1 MRVLH
6 LAYQPGR
13 LREVA
18 SLTVLIEWYRS
29 DVVIAVHDFVS
40 FARMIDGMQ
49 HASDTEWFGHPRGLS
64 TLFFTEMWE
73 RFSYYGM
80 RALLILFMTD
90 MVVSGGLGMND
101 ATATAI
107 YGLYTFAVY
116 AVALPGGWIA
126 DRLLGQRKAVLWGGV
141 VIAAGHFTMAV
152 PITSAFYLGLTLI
165 VLGTGLLKPNV
176 SAIVAELYPKGGARR
191 DAGFSVFYMGIN
203 VGALAG
209 PLVCGTL
216 GESVNWH
223 LGFSAAGI
231 GMVLGITQYVWGW
244 RYLGDAGLL
253 RASPDE
259 RVHALRTFLLG
270 IMLVAS
276 LVVVLFGL
284 QSGGLLTLSF
294 LNVAQGTGLFI
305 TLLVVVYFAYVFLFG
320 ELTPDERKRVAVI
333 PLLFLAAA
341 VFFSGFEQAG
351 SSMNLFAERLT
362 DRVVFGWQAPA
373 SWLQSINPLF
383 IVVLAPL
390 FGSLWVWL
398 GSRNPSIP
406 VKFTFGLIFLGLGFF
421 VLAWG
426 STFTTDGSL
435 LNPMWLIMTYFFHT
449 VGELCLSP
457 VGLSSITKL
466 SPQRFVGQMMG
477 VWFMAAALGSLLA
490 GLVAGLIES
499 LPLPQLFGTVG
510 LIVAGAGLLVLL
522 VSGPVSRMAGDIR

>member
-1 MRVLH
+1 
-6 LAYQPGR
+6 
-13 LREVA
+13 
-18 SLTVLIEWYRS
+18 
-29 DVVIAVHDFVS
+29 
-40 FARMIDGMQ
+40 
-49 HASDTEWFGHPRGLS
+49 
-64 TLFFTEMWE
+64 MWE

-80 RALLILFMTD
+80 RALLILFMTE
-90 MVVSGGLGMND
+90 MVASGGLGMTD
-101 ATATAI
+101 VTATAI

-126 DRLLGQRKAVLWGGV
+126 DRLLGQRTAVLWGGV

-152 PITSAFYLGLTLI
+152 PATGAFYLGLTLI

-176 SAIVAELYPKGGARR
+176 SAIVADLYPEGGARR

-216 GESVNWH
+216 GENVNWH
-223 LGFSAAGI
+223 LGFSAAGV
-231 GMVLGITQYVWGW
+231 GMGLGVVQYVWGW
-244 RYLGDAGLL
+244 RHMGDAGVL
-253 RASPDE
+253 
-259 RVHALRTFLLG
+259 RVHPDARAQAWRTFLSG
-270 IMLVAS
+270 VV
-276 LVVVLFGL
+276 LVVGLVVALVGL

-294 LNVAQGTGLFI
+294 LNVAQGTGLVI
-305 TLLVVVYFAYVFLFG
+305 TILVVLYFAYVFLFG
-320 ELTPDERKRVAVI
+320 GLTRDERKRVAVI

-341 VFFSGFEQAG
+341 VFWSGFEQAG

-362 DRVVFGWQAPA
+362 DRVVFGWEAPA

-383 IVVLAPL
+383 IVALAPV

-406 VKFTFGLIFLGLGFF
+406 LKFTFGLVQLGLGFF

-426 STFTTDGSL
+426 STFTTDGGLVS
-435 LNPMWLIMTYFFHT
+435 PMWLIVTYFFHT
-449 VGELCLSP
+449 TGELCLSP

-477 VWFMAAALGSLLA
+477 IWFMAAALGNLLA

-510 LIVAGAGLLVLL
+510 LMVAGMGLLLLL
-522 VSGPVSRMAGDIR
+522 VSGPVSRLVGDVK

>member
-1 MRVLH
+1 MPH
-6 LAYQPGR
+6 P
-13 LREVA
+13 
-18 SLTVLIEWYRS
+18 
-29 DVVIAVHDFVS
+29 
-40 FARMIDGMQ
+40 
-49 HASDTEWFGHPRGLS
+49 SDTQWFGHPRGLS

-90 MVVSGGLGMND
+90 MVASGGLGLTD
-101 ATATAI
+101 VTATAI

-141 VIAAGHFTMAV
+141 VIAAGHFTMAI
-152 PITSAFYLGLTLI
+152 PSTGAFYLGLTLI

-176 SAIVAELYPKGGARR
+176 SAIVADLYPEGGARR

-209 PLVCGTL
+209 PLICGTL
-216 GESVNWH
+216 GENVNWH
-223 LGFSAAGI
+223 LGFSAAGV
-231 GMVLGITQYVWGW
+231 GMGLGIVQYVWGW
-244 RYLGDAGLL
+244 RYLGDAGVL
-253 RASPDE
+253 RVDPGAQ
-259 RVHALRTFLLG
+259 AQAWRTFLSG
-270 IMLVAS
+270 MAFVVG

-294 LNVAQGTGLFI
+294 LNVAQGTGLII
-305 TLLVVVYFAYVFLFG
+305 TILVIAYFGYVFLFG
-320 ELTPDERKRVAVI
+320 GLTSDERKRVAVI

-341 VFFSGFEQAG
+341 VFWSGFEQAG
-351 SSMNLFAERLT
+351 SSMNLFAGRLT
-362 DRVVFGWQAPA
+362 NREVLGWEAPA

-383 IVVLAPL
+383 IVALAPV
-390 FGSLWVWL
+390 FGSLWIWL

-406 VKFTFGLIFLGLGFF
+406 VKFTFGLIQLGLGFF

-426 STFTTDGSL
+426 ATFAAAGDLVS
-435 LNPMWLIMTYFFHT
+435 PMWLIVTYFFHT
-449 VGELCLSP
+449 TGELCLSP

-477 VWFMAAALGSLLA
+477 IWFMAAALGNLLA

-510 LIVAGAGLLVLL
+510 LIVAGTGLLILL
-522 VSGPVSRMAGDIR
+522 VSGPVSRLVGDVR